1 LDSKK
6 INGQARAPYWSGAG
20 VVEGAWLALPA
31 MPVMAM
37 FGAAFGTFAAQKG
50 LSLIEAALM
59 SALMFAGAS
68 QFVAAE
74 IWSDPKTVAGVIALV
89 VITATV
95 NMRFVLIGASLHP
108 WLGGLPARQ
117 TYPALAV
124 LTEPGWLIAMR
135 YRDEGGADSA
145 ILLGSG
151 IALWLVWIAA
161 TVAGYLAGALMT
173 DPARYGIDLVMP
185 IFFVVLLVP
194 LWRGPRPAIPWAVAG
209 AIALIVAEFV
219 SGSWYIIAGTIAGSI
234 AGGFIDERT

>member
-1 LDSKK
+1 MDNIKF
-6 INGQARAPYWSGAG
+6 GDQAGTPYWSGAG
-20 VVEGAWLALPA
+20 FTEGVRFALPA
-31 MPVMAM
+31 MPVMAL

-74 IWSDPKTVAGVIALV
+74 IWSDPKTVAGIIALV
-89 VITATV
+89 VITTTV
-95 NMRFVLIGASLHP
+95 NMRFVLIGAALHP
-108 WLGGLPARQ
+108 WLGGLPAWQ

-135 YRDEGGADSA
+135 YRAAGGADAA

-151 IALWLVWIAA
+151 VALWLVWIAS
-161 TVAGYLAGALMT
+161 TVAGYLGGALMA

-185 IFFVVLLVP
+185 IFFTVLLVP
-194 LWRGPRPAIPWAVAG
+194 LWRGPRSALPWIVAG
-209 AIALIVAEFV
+209 ATALLVV
-219 SGSWYIIAGTIAGSI
+219 RLVPGSWYIIAGTVAGSV
-234 AGGFIDERT
+234 AGGFIDEPA

>member
-1 LDSKK
+1 VN
-6 INGQARAPYWSGAG
+6 INGRVGAPYWSGAG
-20 VVEGAWLALPA
+20 FAEGGRLAVPA

-50 LSLIEAALM
+50 LSLFEAVLM

-74 IWSDPKTVAGVIALV
+74 IWSDPKTIAGIIALV
-89 VITATV
+89 AITATV

-108 WLGGLPARQ
+108 WLGGLPAWQ

-135 YRDEGGADSA
+135 YRAGGGADSA

-151 IALWLVWIAA
+151 VALWLIWIVA

-185 IFFVVLLVP
+185 IFFIVLLVP
-194 LWRGPRPAIPWAVAG
+194 LWRGPRPAFPWVVAG
-209 AIALIVAEFV
+209 VTALLVARLV
-219 SGSWYIIAGTIAGSI
+219 PGSWYIIAGTVAGSI
-234 AGGFIDERT
+234 AGGFVDERA